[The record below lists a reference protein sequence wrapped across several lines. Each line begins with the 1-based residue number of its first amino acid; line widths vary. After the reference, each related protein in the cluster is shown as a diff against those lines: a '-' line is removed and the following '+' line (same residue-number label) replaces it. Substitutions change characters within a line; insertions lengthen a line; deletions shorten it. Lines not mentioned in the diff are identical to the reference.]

1 LARLDKL
8 LPSDFVH
15 TTHQRVVAK
24 SSAALGGDLMHIPAV
39 ILVILIGGV
48 LFDLDAWGIALAVFF
63 VGIFGPL
70 IYGG

>member
-1 LARLDKL
+1 
-8 LPSDFVH
+8 
-15 TTHQRVVAK
+15 
-24 SSAALGGDLMHIPAV
+24 MHIPAV